1 MELQENE
8 EDKEK
13 KAYMRA
19 DSKEYRDERCLL
31 TLDLDQ

>member
-1 MELQENE
+1 M
-8 EDKEK
+8 KKTKK

-19 DSKEYRDERCLL
+19 DSKESRDERCLL